1 MTELRERAQ
10 LLPEPELPDIAVL
23 IAKGRKLAET
33 VTPGR
38 NAFLDHYGVDSEAEY
53 KRRCVAEGRVML
65 HAHIGFNDAAKT
77 ARACAEI
84 WEALDK
90 KGYRIDRF
98 GYCFDENMGYP
109 PHMRAKMGKGASLIL
124 EKDEDWLRLTRAAPV
139 APHFGDYMI
148 GQPAAVENA
157 SMAIQAGA
165 TTMGNLGSYYAY
177 RMLYMDDDVAMTAA
191 IIEAL
196 ALVAAQPAE
205 IVVTANTDDGFGPL
219 FTDLSCNF
227 GLVLV
232 EQRIVETLMGARYA
246 SVFGNM
252 FADPMTRMAFQRA
265 LGRMGNHPGPMV
277 YGSTTKFD
285 RDHTANRAVLANYLT
300 FDIAAQRLAPSG
312 HAVTPIPVTEYE
324 RIPDTDE
331 IIDVHL
337 FANRLIE
344 RAHTVEPMLNIEAVD
359 AVADDLVAG
368 GERFRDNL
376 LKGFAEAGIDT
387 DNPLEL
393 LLAIRRTGAKNLES
407 WFGPGELDEAS
418 PRGRRPIVL
427 VENIAELDSLG
438 AEVLGDLPEEQASAI
453 RDRGYTACVA
463 TTDVHE
469 YGKIL
474 LEQVMRGLD
483 VAVLDGGVSADPDDL
498 VAAALAGEADF
509 IALSTNNGIALSYL
523 TKLRAEMAKAGL
535 DIPIYLGGR
544 LNQVPEGSNTSLPV
558 DVSAK
563 LRDAGAVT
571 CENLPDLLGRMA
583 ETAGPSDR
591 AA

>member
-1 MTELRERAQ
+1 
-10 LLPEPELPDIAVL
+10 
-23 IAKGRKLAET
+23 
-33 VTPGR
+33 
-38 NAFLDHYGVDSEAEY
+38 
-53 KRRCVAEGRVML
+53 
-65 HAHIGFNDAAKT
+65 
-77 ARACAEI
+77 
-84 WEALDK
+84 
-90 KGYRIDRF
+90 
-98 GYCFDENMGYP
+98 
-109 PHMRAKMGKGASLIL
+109 
-124 EKDEDWLRLTRAAPV
+124 
-139 APHFGDYMI
+139 
-148 GQPAAVENA
+148 
-157 SMAIQAGA
+157 
-165 TTMGNLGSYYAY
+165 
-177 RMLYMDDDVAMTAA
+177 MDDDVAMTAA
-191 IIEAL
+191 IVKAL

-246 SVFGNM
+246 TVFGNM

-277 YGSTTKFD
+277 YGSTTKYD
-285 RDHTANRAVLANYLT
+285 LDHTANRAVLANYMT

-344 RAHTVEPMLNIEAVD
+344 RAHSVEPMLNIEAID

-376 LKGFAEAGIDT
+376 LKGFIEAGIDT

-393 LLAIRRTGAKNLES
+393 LLAIRRAGAKNLEA
-407 WFGPGELDEAS
+407 WFGPGEVDEAS
-418 PRGRRPIVL
+418 PRGRRPVVL
-427 VENIAELDSLG
+427 VENIAELEALG
-438 AEVLGDLPEEQASAI
+438 AEVLGDLPADQAEAI
-453 RDRGYTACVA
+453 RGRGYTACVA
-463 TTDVHE
+463 TTDMHE

-483 VAVLDGGVSADPDDL
+483 VAVVDGGVSADPASL
-498 VAAALAGEADF
+498 VAKASENGADF
-509 IALSTNNGIALSYL
+509 IALSTYNGIALSYL
-523 TKLRAEMAKAGL
+523 TKLREAMEAAGL
-535 DIPIYLGGR
+535 DIPVYIGGR

-558 DVSAK
+558 DVSAR
-563 LRDAGAVT
+563 LAESGAVV
-571 CENLPDLLGRMA
+571 CSDVEAMLDRLAGGA
-583 ETAGPSDR
+583 EPTSAASTDR